1 VILIGVDIMV
11 GIGNIYHN
19 YIKHLKSKEE
29 EISVI
34 QLTGR
39 IEDFLVKEFIYYV
52 YTESNKKIFGLT
64 NVGKSKEQ
72 KIDICLQR
80 KVKGQIEIMGMIEAK
95 YIRNIH
101 RYDTKLNAKDEINSS
116 LKSFETQVHKFDRST
131 HGGYNVNLISK
142 DNNIYGLI
150 FASYANTKQ
159 DNDWNK
165 YREGI
170 ISKANDF
177 GFKYHDKSKAY
188 FDIAYENV
196 SKTIFDEEYFVS
208 LASGLWVKNE

>member
-1 VILIGVDIMV
+1 MTGIEKIYYDYIG
-11 GIGNIYHN
+11 
-19 YIKHLKSKEE
+19 HLKSKED
-29 EISVI
+29 EISAL
-34 QLTGR
+34 QLTGK
-39 IEDFLVKEFIYYV
+39 IEDFLVKEFIYSAYNI
-52 YTESNKKIFGLT
+52 SKKNIFGLT

-101 RYDTKLNAKDEINSS
+101 RFNTKLNAKDEINSS

-170 ISKANDF
+170 ISKAYNL

-188 FDIAYENV
+188 FDIVYENV
-196 SKTIFDEEYFVS
+196 PKTIFDEEYFVS
-208 LASGLWVKNE
+208 LASGLWVKKE